1 MIFTILRSKWK
12 TVLLFLALVI
22 AASSF
27 WFTSELVSNLSKEER
42 HKIKIWA
49 DASKELQAVP
59 LTGDVPLYLF
69 EIIQENKTIP
79 RILTDSAGNI
89 LTSMNLDAEKEHD
102 EEYLKKQ
109 IELMEI
115 AHEPIVVT
123 FADKSINYIYYK
135 DSTIL
140 TQLSYYPIVQFFII
154 FLFLVV
160 VYIALSISETS
171 EQNRL
176 WVGMSKETAHQLGTP
191 ISSLLAFVELLKAKD
206 ENDVMAI
213 EVEKDVQRLEKI
225 TERFSRI
232 GSAPLLVDANITLVL
247 KKAIEYLKT
256 RTSPNVNFIQKY
268 DESVDIYAPINVAL
282 FEWVIENLWKNAL
295 DAMNNMGEIVIILK
309 QTEHLVFI
317 DISDTGKGI
326 TKRRFNTIFKPGYTT
341 KSRGWGLGLSLV
353 KRIIESYHKGKI
365 YVRYSEIGRGTT
377 FRMVLKKTIKKQ
389 K

>member
-1 MIFTILRSKWK
+1 M
-12 TVLLFLALVI
+12 
-22 AASSF
+22 
-27 WFTSELVSNLSKEER
+27 
-42 HKIKIWA
+42 
-49 DASKELQAVP
+49 
-59 LTGDVPLYLF
+59 
-69 EIIQENKTIP
+69 
-79 RILTDSAGNI
+79 
-89 LTSMNLDAEKEHD
+89 
-102 EEYLKKQ
+102 
-109 IELMEI
+109 
-115 AHEPIVVT
+115 
-123 FADKSINYIYYK
+123 
-135 DSTIL
+135 
-140 TQLSYYPIVQFFII
+140 
-154 FLFLVV
+154 
-160 VYIALSISETS
+160 VYIALSISETA

-176 WVGMSKETAHQLGTP
+176 WVGMSRETAHQLGTP
-191 ISSLLAFVELLKAKD
+191 ISSLLAFVELLKAKN

-232 GSAPLLVDANITLVL
+232 GSSPILVDANITLVL
-247 KKAIEYLKT
+247 KKAVEYLKT

-268 DESVDIYAPINVAL
+268 EDSMDIYAPINIAL

-295 DAMNNMGEIVIILK
+295 DAMNNMGEIVITLK
-309 QTEHLVFI
+309 QTEHQVFI

-326 TKRRFNTIFKPGYTT
+326 TKRKFNTIFKTGYTT

>member
-1 MIFTILRSKWK
+1 MIFSILRSKWK

-42 HKIKIWA
+42 NKIKIWA

-59 LTGDVPLYLF
+59 ITGDVPLFLF

-89 LTSMNLDAEKEHD
+89 LTSMNLNPAKEND
-102 EEYLKKQ
+102 EAYLKKQ
-109 IELMEI
+109 IELMKI
-115 AHEPIVVT
+115 AHDPIVVT
-123 FADKSINYIYYK
+123 FEDKSINYIYYQ
-135 DSTIL
+135 DSILL
-140 TQLSYYPIVQFFII
+140 TQLSYFPIVQFFII
-154 FLFLVV
+154 FLFLLV
-160 VYIALSISETS
+160 VYVALSISETS

-206 ENDVMAI
+206 ENSMVTR

-232 GSAPLLVDANITLVL
+232 GSPPVLVDANITLVV
-247 KKAIEYLKT
+247 KNAIEYLKV
-256 RTSPNVNFIQKY
+256 RTSPNVNFIKQF
-268 DESVDIYAPINVAL
+268 DDSIDIYAPINIAL

-295 DAMNNMGEIVIILK
+295 DAMNNMGELSISLK
-309 QTEHLVFI
+309 QSGHSVFI
-317 DISDTGKGI
+317 DISDTGKGF
-326 TKRRFNTIFKPGYTT
+326 TKRKFKTIFKPGYTT
-341 KSRGWGLGLSLV
+341 KERGWGLGLSLV

-365 YVRYSEIGRGTT
+365 YVRYSEPGRGTT
-377 FRMVLKKTIKKQ
+377 FRIVMKKTVQ
-389 K
+389 

>member
-1 MIFTILRSKWK
+1 MIFAILRSKWK

-89 LTSMNLDAEKEHD
+89 LTSMNLDPAREQD
-102 EEYLKKQ
+102 EQYLKEQ
-109 IELMEI
+109 IELMKI
-115 AHEPIVVT
+115 AHKPIVVT
-123 FADKSINYIYYK
+123 FADKSINYIYYQ
-135 DSTIL
+135 DSIIL

-191 ISSLLAFVELLKAKD
+191 ISSLLAFVELLKVKD
-206 ENDVMAI
+206 ENDVMAK
-213 EVEKDVQRLEKI
+213 EVEKDVQRLEQI

-232 GSAPLLVDANITLVL
+232 GSPPLLVDANITLVI
-247 KKAIEYLKT
+247 KKAVGYMKI
-256 RTSPNVNFIQKY
+256 RTSPNVNYVQKF
-268 DESVDIYAPINVAL
+268 DDTIDIYAPMNIAL

-295 DAMNNMGEIVIILK
+295 DAMNNMGEISISLK
-309 QTEHLVFI
+309 QTEHSVFI

-326 TKRRFNTIFKPGYTT
+326 TKRKFNTIFKPGYTT
-341 KSRGWGLGLSLV
+341 KDRGWGLGLSLV

-365 YVRYSEIGRGTT
+365 YVRYSEVGRGTT
-377 FRMVLKKTIKKQ
+377 FRMVLKKTVKK
-389 K
+389 

>member
-1 MIFTILRSKWK
+1 MIFSILRSKWK
-12 TVLLFLALVI
+12 TVLLFLALII

-27 WFTSELVSNLSKEER
+27 WFTSELVSDLSKEER
-42 HKIKIWA
+42 NKIKIWA

-69 EIIQENKTIP
+69 EIIQENRTIP

-89 LTSMNLDAEKEHD
+89 LTSMNLNPDKEND
-102 EEYLKKQ
+102 EEYLKEQ
-109 IELMEI
+109 IELMKI

-123 FADKSINYIYYK
+123 FADKSINYIYYQ
-135 DSTIL
+135 DSILL
-140 TQLSYYPIVQFFII
+140 TQLAYFPLVQFFII

-191 ISSLLAFVELLKAKD
+191 ISSLLAFVELLKVKN
-206 ENDVMAI
+206 ENDEVAK
-213 EVEKDVQRLEKI
+213 EVEKDVQRLEQI

-232 GSAPLLVDANITLVL
+232 GSAPVLVEANITLVV
-247 KKAIEYLKT
+247 KKAVEYMKI
-256 RTSPNVNFIQKY
+256 RTSPNVNYVQEY
-268 DESVDIYAPINVAL
+268 DDTVDIYAPLNIAL

-295 DAMNNMGEIVIILK
+295 DAMNNMGEMSVSIK
-309 QTEHLVFI
+309 QTEHSVFI

-326 TKRRFNTIFKPGYTT
+326 SKRKFKTIFKPGYTT
-341 KSRGWGLGLSLV
+341 KDRGWGLGLSLV
-353 KRIIESYHKGKI
+353 RRIIESYHKGKI

-377 FRMVLKKTIKKQ
+377 FRMVLKKKLKK
-389 K
+389 

>member
-12 TVLLFLALVI
+12 TVLLFLALVV

-42 HKIKIWA
+42 KKIKIWA

-69 EIIQENKTIP
+69 EIIQENRTIP

-89 LTSMNLDAEKEHD
+89 LTSMNLDPAKEQD
-102 EEYLKKQ
+102 EQYLKEQ
-109 IELMEI
+109 IELMKI
-115 AHEPIVVT
+115 THEPIVVT

-135 DSTIL
+135 DSILL
-140 TQLSYYPIVQFFII
+140 TQLYYYPIVQFFII

-191 ISSLLAFVELLKAKD
+191 ISSLLAFVELLKAKNED
-206 ENDVMAI
+206 DIMAI

-247 KKAIEYLKT
+247 KKAVEYLKT
-256 RTSPNVNFIQKY
+256 RTSPNVNFIQEY
-268 DESVDIYAPINVAL
+268 EESIDIYAPINIAL

-295 DAMNNMGEIVIILK
+295 DAMNNMGEIIISLK
-309 QTEHLVFI
+309 QTEHSVFI

-326 TKRRFNTIFKPGYTT
+326 TKRKFNTIFKPGYTT
-341 KSRGWGLGLSLV
+341 KDRGWGLGLSLV

-365 YVRYSEIGRGTT
+365 YVRYSEVGRGTT
-377 FRMVLKKTIKKQ
+377 FRMTLKKAVKK
-389 K
+389 